1 MKLLKKRR
9 SEAPPAQDETPPVCE
24 HITLIPSWD
33 RAEDIGHE
41 DRVARYRG
49 EGCNEQFALAQAEH
63 LRETEA
69 ARLRRKMAS

>member
-9 SEAPPAQDETPPVCE
+9 SEAPPDQAETPPVCE

-41 DRVARYRG
+41 NRVARYRC
-49 EGCNEQFALAQAEH
+49 ESCAQEFTLAEADH

-69 ARLRRKMAS
+69 ARLRRMMAS